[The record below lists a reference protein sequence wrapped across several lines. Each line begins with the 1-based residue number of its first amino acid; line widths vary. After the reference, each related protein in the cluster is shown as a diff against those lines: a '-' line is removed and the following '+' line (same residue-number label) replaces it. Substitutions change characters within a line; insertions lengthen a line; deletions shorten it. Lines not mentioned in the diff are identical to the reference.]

1 MVFMPLCAANLL
13 KTKKLKGAH
22 VILKRKF
29 ALFYVL
35 ITSLCLAASA
45 FILFHAMGY
54 RVNRSASL
62 PFLVYKITPLSQNAE
77 LERGDCVLIDLS
89 KVSNSVIAKGV
100 ERGYVNLREPMLKR
114 IGAIPGD
121 TVVLMEDFLFVNGD
135 TTKMTVASRDS
146 YGGELSAWAT
156 PITLQSGQYWLVS
169 DPERGFDS
177 RYFGP
182 IDREAFT
189 HRARPV
195 F

>member
-1 MVFMPLCAANLL
+1 M
-13 KTKKLKGAH
+13 
-22 VILKRKF
+22 
-29 ALFYVL
+29 
-35 ITSLCLAASA
+35 LCLAAFA
-45 FILFHAMGY
+45 FILFHALGY

-62 PFLVYKITPLSQNAE
+62 PFLIYKIAPVIQGVE
-77 LERGDCVLIDLS
+77 IERGDCVLIDLS
-89 KVSNSVIAKGV
+89 KISNPVIDKGI

-121 TVVLMEDFLFVNGD
+121 NVALIDGFLLVNGEA
-135 TTKMTVASRDS
+135 TKITVASYDS
-146 YGGELSAWAT
+146 YGGELSAW
-156 PITLQSGQYWLVS
+156 PVSITLPGNQYWLIS

-182 IDREAFT
+182 VNRSVFT

>member
-1 MVFMPLCAANLL
+1 M
-13 KTKKLKGAH
+13 
-22 VILKRKF
+22 LKRKF

-35 ITSLCLAASA
+35 VTSLCVMA
-45 FILFHAMGY
+45 FAFVLFHSLGY

-62 PFLVYKITPLSQNAE
+62 PFLVYKVAPLVQNVE
-77 LERGDCVLIDLS
+77 IKRGDCVLIDLS
-89 KVSNSVIAKGV
+89 HISNPVIYIGV
-100 ERGYVNLREPMLKR
+100 ERGYVNLREPMLKQ

-121 TVVLMEDFLFVNGD
+121 TVVLADGFLSVNGQ
-135 TTKMTVASRDS
+135 ASEMNIAAHDS
-146 YGGELSAWAT
+146 FGGDLYAYPT

-182 IDREAFT
+182 VNGNAFT
-189 HRARPV
+189 HMAYPV

>member
-1 MVFMPLCAANLL
+1 M
-13 KTKKLKGAH
+13 
-22 VILKRKF
+22 KRKF

-35 ITSLCLAASA
+35 ITSLCLVAFA
-45 FILFHAMGY
+45 FILLHALGY

-62 PFLVYKITPLSQNAE
+62 PFLVYKIAPLVQNTE
-77 LERGDCVLIDLS
+77 IVRGDCVLIDLS
-89 KVSNSVIAKGV
+89 KLSNPIIDKGV

-121 TVVLMEDFLFVNGD
+121 TVVLISGFLFVNRE
-135 TTKMTVASRDS
+135 TTRITVASHDS
-146 YGGELSAWAT
+146 YGGELSAWQT

-169 DPERGFDS
+169 DPKRGFDS

-182 IDREAFT
+182 IDRSAFT
-189 HRARPV
+189 HRAKPV